1 MGHRAIVHAS
11 AGLASGPQTRTRLR
25 TGSPAAPHPFH
36 TLTRAARG
44 LPTRTHTLLQLTTRT
59 KSNTTGRRLRRLGTR
74 RERRGRPDRGSVP
87 EDEQLTAGR
96 DIAAR
101 RQHTTAWAVQH
112 RLQVD
117 VRIEEQKVGGEWD
130 RVEVGGRE
138 RVVRV
143 GDGATG
149 RPASTPDSSRLTCG
163 CSVRVRAGHLQ
174 HLKKERGVHGL
185 VVGFALE
192 NWCARRVGGRL
203 GREPARN
210 AGGVDLDRRPRQRG
224 ASDEHRRAS
233 SLPKFFHLCWRQRS
247 ITFTENE
254 LLDHSYS

>member
-1 MGHRAIVHAS
+1 MGVCTPRGGVLRAV
-11 AGLASGPQTRTRLR
+11 GV
-25 TGSPAAPHPFH
+25 
-36 TLTRAARG
+36 AARG
-44 LPTRTHTLLQLTTRT
+44 GSRRRADGRWPETEGALEARVEEDQVARR
-59 KSNTTGRRLRRLGTR
+59 KAGRRVVVA
-74 RERRGRPDRGSVP
+74 E
-87 EDEQLTAGR
+87 
-96 DIAAR
+96 
-101 RQHTTAWAVQH
+101 QH

-117 VRIEEQKVGGEWD
+117 VRIEEQKVGEERD

-224 ASDEHRRAS
+224 ASDEPMRVAHLRYRS
-233 SLPKFFHLCWRQRS
+233 FF
-247 ITFTENE
+247 TFAG
-254 LLDHSYS
+254 DKDR

>member
-1 MGHRAIVHAS
+1 M
-11 AGLASGPQTRTRLR
+11 
-25 TGSPAAPHPFH
+25 
-36 TLTRAARG
+36 
-44 LPTRTHTLLQLTTRT
+44 
-59 KSNTTGRRLRRLGTR
+59 
-74 RERRGRPDRGSVP
+74 P

-174 HLKKERGVHGL
+174 HLEKENGVHGL
-185 VVGFALE
+185 VVGFEARKLLCASGGRSARSRAGAE
-192 NWCARRVGGRL
+192 RRRSGPPAAPARR
-203 GREPARN
+203 
-210 AGGVDLDRRPRQRG
+210 Q
-224 ASDEHRRAS
+224 RRAS
-233 SLPKFFHLCWRQRS
+233 RDARRDRPIDYHLSLQKFH
-247 ITFTENE
+247 T
-254 LLDHSYS
+254 LLVKKRFDFFEALHPATVRGG